1 MKKIKIIIFLFLLLI
16 TTKASAEDLELKYN
30 LRPML
35 DNHSV
40 IDGSIQSE
48 LDFFLYEDEA
58 VFYNGSK
65 LDISD
70 KYFSI
75 DISNFEG
82 TVNFEF
88 RNNNNES
95 VTFTYY
101 IYRGKGLYEH
111 KIDELVAYPIFIST
125 IGDIQIIYTTEDF
138 LNKDLIIDYIGKL
151 PNQFKIGTERI
162 ILVPYRHLENEN
174 IAGIAYMGE
183 AKLYNFSRLSEKNKK
198 IVLYH
203 EMAHLWANKLIEYK
217 LLDYSYSKYEEFAK
231 KDFYYVSNYTKR
243 FLIEKQSYS
252 EDFAESIAQYIYNPK
267 LFRRK
272 YPNRS
277 RYIEMLFLI
286 TGIKYEIGGMI

>member
-1 MKKIKIIIFLFLLLI
+1 MIFLFLLLI

-88 RNNNNES
+88 RN
-95 VTFTYY
+95 
-101 IYRGKGLYEH
+101 K
-111 KIDELVAYPIFIST
+111 
-125 IGDIQIIYTTEDF
+125 
-138 LNKDLIIDYIGKL
+138 
-151 PNQFKIGTERI
+151 
-162 ILVPYRHLENEN
+162 EN
-174 IAGIAYMGE
+174 
-183 AKLYNFSRLSEKNKK
+183 R
-198 IVLYH
+198 
-203 EMAHLWANKLIEYK
+203 
-217 LLDYSYSKYEEFAK
+217 
-231 KDFYYVSNYTKR
+231 
-243 FLIEKQSYS
+243 
-252 EDFAESIAQYIYNPK
+252 
-267 LFRRK
+267 
-272 YPNRS
+272 
-277 RYIEMLFLI
+277 
-286 TGIKYEIGGMI
+286 